1 MAGFLPAARYF
12 TTKGFSKA
20 EKYDKIE
27 AMFKFP
33 INARRVATFT
43 GIFILILFVIEFN
56 SRLEELNR
64 LNEQREEVRAQA
76 TQAMQT
82 QVALQTQ
89 VAYAGSTEAVEE
101 WARTEGHYM
110 QEGDQPVIP
119 VGVPGSEPAIVNT
132 PVPVPTPMQNWEIW
146 WTLFFNK

>member
-1 MAGFLPAARYF
+1 
-12 TTKGFSKA
+12 
-20 EKYDKIE
+20 
-27 AMFKFP
+27 MFKFP
-33 INARRVATFT
+33 VNFNMRRVVTFA
-43 GIFILILFVIEFN
+43 GIFVLILFVIEFN

-89 VAYAGSTEAVEE
+89 VAYASSTEAVEE

-119 VGVPGSEPAIVNT
+119 VGVPGSDPVIENT
-132 PVPVPTPMQNWEIW
+132 PVPTATPMQNWQIW
-146 WTLFFNK
+146 WTLFFND